1 MNFIQ
6 KKIDKKIQEL
16 EILGGP
22 PQEVK
27 MHHKAKVEYFFY
39 LILGYL
45 WNKNFSKLSNIK
57 KKTSLEKLE
66 QLMLGRVIGLIKELD
81 TEEEFSTL
89 VKQLEQYNTLRI
101 DSDGHAFTYE
111 DGISNYLQ
119 EIKTIADNIEKSR
132 TLFFKEGID
141 FILVLKKREGLFIGK
156 RFLPTGESEIW
167 TCPEK
172 QFTFELGHTYALIL
186 IEGQITPKYF
196 DLTPFIHTT
205 DEDEFYI
212 LQSVVQKSSGS
223 AKYNRLIKTGQIAL
237 DWDELAKLYQDYTN
251 ISKRIVVSKNKT
263 ILNKF
268 TPNYSE
274 HTYINIGENR
284 KKIVDFLSGATSGNS
299 VCANMWGHGGVGKT
313 ATIQN
318 IMLEL
323 AEQPE
328 KVFNCIIFLSNK
340 DRFYDI
346 YQDQNQTIDKSER
359 VTTYEELIVGINQ
372 VLTESDK
379 ANFDEERIINY
390 THGRILIIIDDFE
403 TFEKDDQHK
412 INDFIKKLKPQNH
425 KVIITTRATIRIGTD
440 DIIFN
445 ELNNED
451 TVLFLSKVSSWNSPG
466 IDKEKLKQELIPH
479 KEVLRQI
486 TQGKP
491 LRIWQFAVIQQQV
504 GDLQKVISH
513 FQNAKSSA
521 LNDFFYGRYYD
532 YFTPDAKDIFVV
544 MGQLEYEDDLIAPYD
559 KVKYAVIWAEDNED
573 RFTTAISEL
582 KKLRV
587 IEEIDDKLFKI
598 WDKDILRGMKAT
610 FQDRVDSG
618 YKGKVNQKI
627 RQVNKKNLYDTDEA
641 LLAAA
646 KENKELSKSLDEIK
660 DGFRHIINRETAN
673 PTIKVK
679 ALIELVNYFRLNLGS
694 SDLAYRELQNYERD
708 FGNSPSFIK
717 IYSLVAVEEGKI
729 NKSVELLSQFLT
741 SENIQQTPKEEYLE
755 ILGLF
760 ITRKRSQLKKELED
774 SNDLSVNLKLSQEVI
789 RKYGEKF
796 FHEIR
801 NIKFSNKGMRANAE
815 TGLRHLADLCIHTK
829 NYSLAAQICDYGVN
843 NSEQHFRAQF
853 SKLLKEIPVNN
864 NLTVEQKTLSQS
876 TLADLLPK
884 GVIDKL
890 QVNPPQ
896 PEKLSGLK
904 ILGKIEVPDTSKAAS
919 VAKAQTPAKIE
930 PQEGKEYMGKIKKIH
945 FEVGF
950 IGSNLDQDLA
960 FHKSRVNPQH
970 EFENLK
976 QDKDVM
982 FKVYFEKGK
991 PSLDKHGNYKA
1002 SEVRLVSK

>member
-27 MHHKAKVEYFFY
+27 MHHKAKIEYFFY

-89 VKQLEQYNTLRI
+89 LKQLEQYNTLRI

-141 FILVLKKREGLFIGK
+141 FILVLKKREGLFVGK
-156 RFLPTGESEIW
+156 RFLPIGESEIW

-196 DLTPFIHTT
+196 DLTPFVHTT
-205 DEDEFYI
+205 DEGEFYI

-237 DWDELAKLYQDYTN
+237 DWDKLAKLYQEYTN

-263 ILNKF
+263 ILNRF

-284 KKIVDFLSGATSGNS
+284 QKIVDFLSGATSGNS

-318 IMLEL
+318 IVLEL
-323 AEQPE
+323 AEQSE

-340 DRFYDI
+340 DRFYNI
-346 YQDQNQTIDKSER
+346 YQDENQTIDKSER
-359 VTTYEELIVGINQ
+359 VTTYEDLIVGINQ

-379 ANFDEERIINY
+379 AIFDEEPIINY

-451 TVLFLSKVSSWNSPG
+451 TVLFLSEVSSWNSPR

-479 KEVLRQI
+479 KEILRQI

-513 FQNAKSSA
+513 FKNAKSSA

-532 YFTPDAKDIFVV
+532 YFTSDAKDIFVV

-582 KKLRV
+582 QKLRV

-598 WDKDILRGMKAT
+598 WDKDILRGMKTA
-610 FQDRVDSG
+610 FQERSDAG
-618 YKGKVNQKI
+618 YKGGVNQ
-627 RQVNKKNLYDTDEA
+627 RVQQVNKKNLYDTDEA

-646 KENKELSKSLDEIK
+646 KENKELSKSLEEIK
-660 DGFRHIINRETAN
+660 RGFRQIINRESSSN
-673 PTIKVK
+673 DLKLR
-679 ALIELVNYFRLNLGS
+679 ALIELVNYYRINLGS
-694 SDLAYRELQNYERD
+694 SDLAFKELQNYERV
-708 FGNSPSFIK
+708 FNSNIAFIK
-717 IYSLVAVEEGKI
+717 LYSLVCVEEG
-729 NKSVELLSQFLT
+729 NLDKSIELLSRFLID
-741 SENIQQTPKEEYLE
+741 ENKLSKEEHSEL
-755 ILGLF
+755 IGLL
-760 ITRKRSQLKKELED
+760 ITRKRSQLKKELEN
-774 SNDLSVNLKLSQEVI
+774 SNDIAVNIKRSEEVI
-789 RKYGEKF
+789 RRYGEKF
-796 FHEIR
+796 FDEMR

-815 TGLRHLADLCIHTK
+815 TGLRHLADLCIHTN

-853 SKLLKEIPVNN
+853 SKLRKEIPVNN
-864 NLTVEQKTLSQS
+864 NLNVEQKSFSQS

-884 GVIDKL
+884 DVVDKL

-896 PEKLSGLK
+896 SEKLSGLK
-904 ILGKIEVPDTSKAAS
+904 VLGKIELPDTQKATS
-919 VAKAQTPAKIE
+919 VAKAQTPAKIK
-930 PQEGKEYMGKIKKIH
+930 PQEGKEYMGKIKRIH

-950 IGSNLDQDLA
+950 IESDLDQDLA

-1002 SEVRLVSK
+1002 SEVRLK